1 MDELNTLKSD
11 LKDKKSELIA
21 MQSKKTRCLNMASD
35 IDSVYDRMRQ
45 DKSVMQDYYEEI
57 KRFYKEKFDKFD
69 GVVYDSR
76 YKIYIEQLVA
86 DYEKTIKNI
95 DINMDRLNTEKAR
108 YENEAYRCN
117 GLIGYLQSAINSIA
131 HQIENWTN

>member
-1 MDELNTLKSD
+1 MAELSTLKSD
-11 LKDKKSELIA
+11 LKDKKSELRA

-69 GVVYDSR
+69 GDVYDSR

-86 DYEKTIKNI
+86 DYKKTVKNI

>member
-1 MDELNTLKSD
+1 MAELSTLKSD
-11 LKDKKSELIA
+11 LKDKKSELRA

-69 GVVYDSR
+69 GDVYDSR

-86 DYEKTIKNI
+86 DYKKTIKNI